1 MPAGLSQMPK
11 ADWGFQG
18 VKESFQTFFKDSQ
31 EPRKKCVFQKNCTQC
46 SSLDRR
52 EGGVHGINKSCYYQ
66 EEYIPECAKVKKKKN
81 WQSSCWREAN
91 AKILHVLHSPQEP
104 GTRASGADGVEE
116 G

>member
-1 MPAGLSQMPK
+1 MSSKRITVSALLWIEEKVAFMVLTNHVITRRNIYQNVPK
-11 ADWGFQG
+11 
-18 VKESFQTFFKDSQ
+18 
-31 EPRKKCVFQKNCTQC
+31 
-46 SSLDRR
+46 L
-52 EGGVHGINKSCYYQ
+52 
-66 EEYIPECAKVKKKKN
+66 KKKKN

>member
-1 MPAGLSQMPK
+1 MVLTNHVITRRNIYQNVPK
-11 ADWGFQG
+11 
-18 VKESFQTFFKDSQ
+18 
-31 EPRKKCVFQKNCTQC
+31 
-46 SSLDRR
+46 L
-52 EGGVHGINKSCYYQ
+52 
-66 EEYIPECAKVKKKKN
+66 KKKKN